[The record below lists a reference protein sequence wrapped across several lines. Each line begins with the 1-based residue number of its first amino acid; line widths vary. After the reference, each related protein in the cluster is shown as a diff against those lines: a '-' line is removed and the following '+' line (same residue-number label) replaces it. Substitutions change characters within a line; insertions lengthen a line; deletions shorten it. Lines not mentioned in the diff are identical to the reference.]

1 MALIPGT
8 GGDSAAHGRGLV
20 LVAED
25 DAKER
30 AVLARFLL
38 SLGYKVLEAADGSE
52 AAGLARGRAPDIV
65 LLDIAMPKKSGIE
78 VLKELAPGMPAAGF
92 IMVTGNADE
101 EIARSCLQL
110 GAFDYISKPVD
121 LGVLAHTINAR
132 LLSRRPPLV

>member
-1 MALIPGT
+1 MSLIPKAGS
-8 GGDSAAHGRGLV
+8 DSAARGLV

-38 SLGYKVLEAADGSE
+38 SAGHKVLEAADGRE
-52 AAGLARGRAPDIV
+52 AVDLALERAPDIV
-65 LLDIAMPKKSGIE
+65 LLDIAMPEKNGIE
-78 VLKELAPGMPAAGF
+78 VLKELAPGLPSAGF

-121 LGVLAHTINAR
+121 LEVLTRTINAR
-132 LLSRRPPLV
+132 LLSRRPPLI

>member
-1 MALIPGT
+1 MSLITGT
-8 GGDSAAHGRGLV
+8 GGDSAVCGLV

-38 SLGYKVLEAADGSE
+38 SMGYKVLEAADGRE
-52 AAGLARGRAPDIV
+52 AVGLARGSAPDIV
-65 LLDIAMPKKSGIE
+65 LLDISMPEKSGIE
-78 VLKELAPGMPAAGF
+78 VLKELAPEMPSAGF
-92 IMVTGNADE
+92 IMVTGNEDE
-101 EIARSCLQL
+101 EIARSCLRL

-121 LGVLAHTINAR
+121 LEVLTRTINAR